1 MNALDIACFGADIA
15 EVSPRISI
23 TTDVLCAVFGVEI
36 NLSGKEPRLAQ
47 AISDGYPDIL
57 SRELPDG
64 DILFDLGEYGSLVWH
79 AGSYSNIG
87 LVTYLKPSE

>member
-15 EVSPRISI
+15 EVSPLLSV
-23 TTDVLCAVFGVEI
+23 TTDVLSAVFGVEI
-36 NLSGKEPRLAQ
+36 NLSGKEPLLAQ

-57 SRELPDG
+57 SCELPDG

-79 AGSYSNIG
+79 AGSSSNIG

>member
-1 MNALDIACFGADIA
+1 MNALDIACFGADLA
-15 EVSPRISI
+15 EVSPYLSV
-23 TTDVLCAVFGVEI
+23 TPAVLCAVFGVEI
-36 NLSGKEPRLAQ
+36 NLAEAEPRLAQ
-47 AISDGYPDIL
+47 AISDGYPDVL

-79 AGSYSNIG
+79 AGSSSNIG

>member
-15 EVSPRISI
+15 EVSPLISI

-36 NLSGKEPRLAQ
+36 NLAEAEPRLAQ
-47 AISDGYPDIL
+47 AISDSYPDVL
-57 SRELPDG
+57 SRELPNG
-64 DILFDLGEYGSLVWH
+64 DILFDLGQYGSLLWH

>member
-15 EVSPRISI
+15 EVSPKLSI
-23 TTDVLCAVFGVEI
+23 TTNVLCAVFGVEL
-36 NLSGKEPRLAQ
+36 NLVGTEPLLAQ
-47 AISDGYPDIL
+47 AITDGYPDIL
-57 SRELPDG
+57 SRELPNG

-79 AGSYSNIG
+79 AG

>member
-15 EVSPRISI
+15 EASPLLSV
-23 TTDVLCAVFGVEI
+23 TTDVLCAVFGVET
-36 NLSGKEPRLAQ
+36 NLAEAEPLLAQ

-79 AGSYSNIG
+79 AGSSSNIG

>member
-15 EVSPRISI
+15 EASPRISI
-23 TTDVLCAVFGVEI
+23 TTDVLCAIFGVESH
-36 NLSGKEPRLAQ
+36 LAETETLLAQ

-57 SRELPDG
+57 SRELPNG

-79 AGSYSNIG
+79 AG

>member
-15 EVSPRISI
+15 EVSPLLSV
-23 TTDVLCAVFGVEI
+23 TTDVLCAVFGVET
-36 NLSGKEPRLAQ
+36 NLAEAEPLLAQ

-64 DILFDLGEYGSLVWH
+64 AILFDLGEYGSLVWH